1 MTDEGIYLAGV
12 RQPEAKPLKP
22 FSTPVLEFMENLS
35 LEIRKSR
42 TGQDN
47 YREIKAFGFWLR
59 RAHLEEF
66 RMRYEDGKL
75 RMGRGLIFHIVSSN
89 VPVLFAYSMVMGLLA
104 GNSCVLRISTKSGA
118 EDHRLCEIIDNLLNQ
133 PESAFVRNRICV
145 FSCGRESGLIRRW
158 LKECDGL
165 MVWGGDQTIQ
175 AVRRMNRRPDAVE
188 IMFPDRYSISILD
201 MKHME
206 SINEDALQTLAYGF
220 VKDAYAM
227 DQNACSSPQFIIWN
241 QKEEQKGADE
251 IRKRWWDAVEKE
263 ASVYEPSA
271 HKAVKKYEALCRYA
285 MIMEEM
291 IETERYHNL
300 IYIARLSG
308 IPKNPEQ
315 YRGTSGLFFEYQ
327 GDYRKAVRQLAVR
340 QLQTVTY
347 YGIPREELTDYVRD
361 HHLYGIHRVVP
372 VGEALN
378 MDLVWDGQDLIGML
392 SREIS
397 WEE

>member
-1 MTDEGIYLAGV
+1 MKDEAIDLAGG
-12 RQPEAKPLKP
+12 RRPIAEPLKP
-22 FSTPVLEFMENLS
+22 FSTPVLEFLENLS
-35 LEIRKSR
+35 LEIRKNR
-42 TGQDN
+42 AEHDN

-59 RAHLEEF
+59 KAHLEEF

-89 VPVLFAYSMVMGLLA
+89 VPVLFAYSMAIGLLA

-118 EDHRLCEIIDNLLNQ
+118 EDHRLCEIIDNLLHQ
-133 PESAFVRNRICV
+133 PESAFVKDRISI
-145 FSCGRESGLIRRW
+145 FSCDRESNLIKHW

-175 AVRRMNRRPDAVE
+175 AVRGMNRRPDAVE
-188 IMFPDRYSISILD
+188 VMFPDRYSICILD

-206 SINEDALQTLAYGF
+206 SIKEEDIQTLAYGF

-227 DQNACSSPQFIIWN
+227 DQNACSSPQFVIWN
-241 QKEEQKGADE
+241 QKDEAKRAEE
-251 IRKRWWDAVEKE
+251 IRKRWWSAVEKE
-263 ASVYEPSA
+263 ASVYELSA
-271 HKAVKKYEALCRYA
+271 HKATKKYEALCRYA
-285 MIMEEM
+285 MVTEEM
-291 IETERYHNL
+291 IETERYNNL
-300 IYIARLSG
+300 IYLARLSD
-308 IPKNPEQ
+308 IPSNPEQ

-327 GDYRKAVRQLAVR
+327 GDYREAVRRLAVR

-347 YGIPREELTDYVRD
+347 YGIPREELTDYVRN

-378 MDLVWDGQDLIGML
+378 MDLVWDGQDLIEML